1 MQVVNYQKE
10 LEKILAGIE
19 KKQESG
25 EEVPTLFLHSC
36 CAPCSSYVLK
46 YLRSYFAITVFYY
59 NPNITE
65 QEEYRK
71 RAEEQ
76 KRLIG
81 IYNEQVKSGQAKG
94 YEISYV
100 DGCFDFDKFI
110 EMAKHYADCPE
121 GGERCFLCYEMR
133 LRKTAEEALARGF
146 SYFGTTLTISPLK
159 NAAKL
164 NEIGQRIEKELGILW
179 LPSDFKKKEG
189 YKQSIELSGKYGLY
203 RQDFCGCAYSK
214 AERERQRRE
223 KE

>member
-1 MQVVNYQKE
+1 M
-10 LEKILAGIE
+10 
-19 KKQESG
+19 
-25 EEVPTLFLHSC
+25 
-36 CAPCSSYVLK
+36 
-46 YLRSYFAITVFYY
+46 FYY

-65 QEEYRK
+65 QQEYRK

-81 IYNEQVKSGQAKG
+81 IYNEQVKAGQAKG

-110 EMAKHYADCPE
+110 EMAKPYADCPE

-189 YKQSIELSGKYGLY
+189 YKQSIELSGEYGLY

-214 AERERQRRE
+214 AERERQRRA

>member
-110 EMAKHYADCPE
+110 EMAKP
-121 GGERCFLCYEMR
+121 
-133 LRKTAEEALARGF
+133 
-146 SYFGTTLTISPLK
+146 
-159 NAAKL
+159 
-164 NEIGQRIEKELGILW
+164 
-179 LPSDFKKKEG
+179 
-189 YKQSIELSGKYGLY
+189 
-203 RQDFCGCAYSK
+203 
-214 AERERQRRE
+214 
-223 KE
+223 